1 MHEKSS
7 PAWSLC
13 ELCCKLMHADDEV
26 VKIDLESEQLA
37 STGSK
42 RAHRHCLALSVSLGS
57 LAEAR
62 HLLAPRTGRPSA
74 SRTTDDIAGQAK
86 PVERRESNTITIRP
100 ARITINTIHTGSLFN
115 PAQRQ
120 ANLA

>member
-1 MHEKSS
+1 MQEKS
-7 PAWSLC
+7 WSLC
-13 ELCCKLMHADDEV
+13 ELCCKLMHTDDEI
-26 VKIDLESEQLA
+26 VKIDLESEQLP

-57 LAEAR
+57 LGEAR
-62 HLLAPRTGRPSA
+62 RLLAPRTGRPGSM
-74 SRTTDDIAGQAK
+74 RTDDISGK
-86 PVERRESNTITIRP
+86 PMEPREGRTITIRP

-115 PAQRQ
+115 PQQRT